1 MVNLR
6 RTRKRVRAIP
16 RAPDGS
22 AFQNCNKC
30 GVSVAVALAGIHECE
45 PNKEVKRFKGV
56 EFDVEEKQSFWD
68 QLIERVFKDKKD
80 GNWIA
85 INREGFEVWKKMSE
99 KERQPYVKEAERID
113 EAYQKALLKESNDGL
128 KVDDEADS
136 AKSAGNNGKFGEDKM
151 SYAAEKL
158 KMEHDKGRDEFEM
171 SQSDCGS
178 SRVQGGNVQQ
188 EPVNVQEEGDNVW
201 QQEPLNV

>member
-30 GVSVAVALAGIHECE
+30 GVSVAVALAGMHECE
-45 PNKEVKRFKGV
+45 PNKKVKRFKGV
-56 EFDVEEKQSFWD
+56 GFDVEEKQSFWD
-68 QLIERVFKDKKD
+68 QLIVMAPFQFFMKEFTKTRKGGD
-80 GNWIA
+80 WIE

-136 AKSAGNNGKFGEDKM
+136 AKSAGNNGKFGEIYED
-151 SYAAEKL
+151 
-158 KMEHDKGRDEFEM
+158 
-171 SQSDCGS
+171 SDNESSDFLGGS
-178 SRVQGGNVQQ
+178 W
-188 EPVNVQEEGDNVW
+188 DNSVRTGSLHTYH
-201 QQEPLNV
+201 Q

>member
-30 GVSVAVALAGIHECE
+30 GVSVAVALAGMHECE
-45 PNKEVKRFKGV
+45 PSKKVKRFK
-56 EFDVEEKQSFWD
+56 EFTKTRKGRDW
-68 QLIERVFKDKKD
+68 IE
-80 GNWIA
+80 

-136 AKSAGNNGKFGEDKM
+136 AKSAGNNGKFGEVGIALRFMIYFFFTGWFDNFLSTKTQITRV
-151 SYAAEKL
+151 L
-158 KMEHDKGRDEFEM
+158 IFLVNLGIILFEPDLGIPTIDRPM
-171 SQSDCGS
+171 VHQFTLRNRQKVSDC
-178 SRVQGGNVQQ
+178 
-188 EPVNVQEEGDNVW
+188 
-201 QQEPLNV
+201 